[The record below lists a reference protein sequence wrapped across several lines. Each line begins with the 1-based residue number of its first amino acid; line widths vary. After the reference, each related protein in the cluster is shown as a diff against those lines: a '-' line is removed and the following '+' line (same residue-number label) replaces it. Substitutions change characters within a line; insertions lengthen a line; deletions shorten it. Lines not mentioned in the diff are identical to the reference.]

1 MQVAAA
7 NTPTV
12 MSQTLASVMSQ
23 LGRAKSDSQQSSAS
37 TFAGSVASSS
47 QMTNSASNILQGSS
61 KPSLSDQVLGF
72 MMQNQQEAG
81 EPSSQAPTF
90 TTTTPVSDGTGVSA

>member
-23 LGRAKSDSQQSSAS
+23 LGHAKAAAQQSSAS
-37 TFAGSVASSS
+37 TFAGSVASSA
-47 QMTNSASNILQGSS
+47 QMANSAGSIVLGS
-61 KPSLSDQVLGF
+61 AKPSLSDQVLGF
-72 MMQNQQEAG
+72 MMQTQQEAG
-81 EPSSQAPTF
+81 EPSAKAPSF
-90 TTTTPVSDGTGVSA
+90 TTTTPVGDGTDA

>member
-12 MSQTLASVMSQ
+12 MSQTLTSVMSQ

-81 EPSSQAPTF
+81 KPSAQAPTF

>member
-12 MSQTLASVMSQ
+12 VSQTLASAMSQ
-23 LGRAKSDSQQSSAS
+23 LGRAKSAASQSSS
-37 TFAGSVASSS
+37 SSFAGSVASSAPMAS
-47 QMTNSASNILQGSS
+47 SASSILLGSA

-72 MMQNQQEAG
+72 MMQNQQEMG
-81 EPSSQAPTF
+81 EPSAKAPSF
-90 TTTTPVSDGTGVSA
+90 TTTTPVSDGPSVSD

>member
-12 MSQTLASVMSQ
+12 VTQTLSSVMSQ
-23 LGRAKSDSQQSSAS
+23 LGRAKPATQQSSS
-37 TFAGSVASSS
+37 SSFAGSVASST
-47 QMTNSASNILQGSS
+47 QMANSAGSILLGGA
-61 KPSLSDQVLGF
+61 KPSLSDQMLGF
-72 MMQNQQEAG
+72 IMQSQQEAG
-81 EPSSQAPTF
+81 QPSAKSPSF

>member
-12 MSQTLASVMSQ
+12 MTQTLASVMSQ
-23 LGRAKSDSQQSSAS
+23 LGRAKPATSQSSSS
-37 TFAGSVASSS
+37 TFAGSVASSAPMAS
-47 QMTNSASNILQGSS
+47 SASSILLGNAR
-61 KPSLSDQVLGF
+61 PSLSDQVLGF

-81 EPSSQAPTF
+81 EPSAKAPSF
-90 TTTTPVSDGTGVSA
+90 TTTTPVGEETSVSA

>member
-12 MSQTLASVMSQ
+12 VTQTLASVMSQ
-23 LGRAKSDSQQSSAS
+23 LGRAKPATEQSSAS
-37 TFAGSVASSS
+37 TFAGSVASSA
-47 QMTNSASNILQGSS
+47 QMANSASSILLGSA

-72 MMQNQQEAG
+72 MMQSQQEAG
-81 EPSSQAPTF
+81 EPSAKGPSF
-90 TTTTPVSDGTGVSA
+90 TTTTPVGDGTGVSA

>member
-12 MSQTLASVMSQ
+12 VTQTLASVMSQ
-23 LGRAKSDSQQSSAS
+23 LGRAKPATQQSSAS
-37 TFAGSVASSS
+37 TFAGSVASSAP
-47 QMTNSASNILQGSS
+47 MANSASSILLGGA

-81 EPSSQAPTF
+81 EPSAKAPSF
-90 TTTTPVSDGTGVSA
+90 TTTTPVGDGSGVSA

>member
-1 MQVAAA
+1 MQVAAG

-12 MSQTLASVMSQ
+12 MSQTLTSVMSQ
-23 LGRAKSDSQQSSAS
+23 LGRAKSDSQQSSAA

-72 MMQNQQEAG
+72 MMQNQQEDG
-81 EPSSQAPTF
+81 ESSAQCPKF
-90 TTTTPVSDGTGVSA
+90 TTTTPVSDGIGVSS